1 VFARRQRQ
9 SQAKPEQSNPQMTQ
23 IETEQRRL
31 ERIQAIK
38 DDSAAVTRS
47 LQIHAD

>member
-1 VFARRQRQ
+1 
-9 SQAKPEQSNPQMTQ
+9 MTQ

-38 DDSAAVTRS
+38 DDSVAAVTRS